1 MKTTVYIAIFFI
13 VLAILKENRE
23 ELGNY
28 LEGLSS
34 ADSSIQE
41 TYD

>member
-13 VLAILKENRE
+13 VLAIIKENRE
-23 ELGNY
+23 DLSNY
-28 LEGLSS
+28 LEGLSPS
-34 ADSSIQE
+34 DSSIQE